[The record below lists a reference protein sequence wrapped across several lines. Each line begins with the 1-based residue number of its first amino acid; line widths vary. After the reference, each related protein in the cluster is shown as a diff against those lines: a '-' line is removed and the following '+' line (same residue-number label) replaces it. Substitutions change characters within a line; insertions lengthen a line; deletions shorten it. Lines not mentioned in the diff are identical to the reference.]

1 MPWNRYWNPAGAR
14 DERKHPVSGIA
25 MAFPANE
32 YLFAAY
38 AAAWIIHI
46 VYLGTIVSRY
56 SRLKR
61 EIEDL
66 KKPGVRK
73 AGVRF

>member
-1 MPWNRYWNPAGAR
+1 MPWNRYWNLAGAR
-14 DERKHPVSGIA
+14 DERKHPMSGIA

-38 AAAWIIHI
+38 AATWIIHI

-56 SRLKR
+56 SRLRR
-61 EIEDL
+61 EIDDL
-66 KKPGVRK
+66 KKPDVRK